1 MVKYLLNSTQFIFTI
16 IFILYWYFPFPFES
30 FTSFENT
37 RYSSKR
43 NILRSLLCRI
53 NFLGSQTW
61 KVSWRMTS
69 PRSSILISQPSS
81 IERWRASFAWKNRFY
96 SVLMRGFI
104 GFPCSHLSYIARNR
118 QTDIL
123 YHIDILTLRGTD
135 RQTSRPSF
143 ISPNSLSVEQERRS
157 FSNSWYLVI
166 LKYWIFYRA
175 WTEKIVSKFSLIIWI
190 KHKKD

>member
-1 MVKYLLNSTQFIFTI
+1 MVKYLLNSTQSIFTI

-61 KVSWRMTS
+61 KVSWRITS

-104 GFPCSHLSYIARNR
+104 GFPCSHLSYIARNILSYYHIIILSYRYSYLTRDR
-118 QTDIL
+118 QTDI
-123 YHIDILTLRGTD
+123 
-135 RQTSRPSF
+135 QTFFYFSQLF
-143 ISPNSLSVEQERRS
+143 ISGTGEEVFQ
-157 FSNSWYLVI
+157 
-166 LKYWIFYRA
+166 
-175 WTEKIVSKFSLIIWI
+175 
-190 KHKKD
+190 